1 MSTSAVITLVNVAII
16 TVAIVITIINVNS
29 ARRIRTLMTPP
40 TDTRFRDEALHQ
52 KLVVVAAQAIDDW
65 QDETHWWGDNLP
77 SEHIAEAVLD
87 ALRV

>member
-1 MSTSAVITLVNVAII
+1 MTSTAVTVINMVII
-16 TVAIVITIINVNS
+16 TIGVIITIINVRN
-29 ARRIRTLMTPP
+29 IRALMAPP